1 METIEEVR
9 GNLQNAMNALKDMYK
24 YYVLLDGRFN
34 NAKIRAEN
42 VMKKYYGKREFNGW
56 YERHVVRRSHD

>member
-1 METIEEVR
+1 MMGTIEEVR

-42 VMKKYYGKREFNGW
+42 VMKKYYGDEAFTKW
-56 YERHVVRRSHD
+56 YIRHIIKD